1 MLIRCDAPDL
11 SFWLLA
17 LHAPHSGYPQQEREQ
32 WWEAISDLLRRH
44 HDGDA
49 IFVLGDTNAAP
60 GNYDGV
66 TVLKDGFS
74 TSASTNMLKQFL
86 TEFKLYLPATS
97 EAHSGTNATWTD
109 FQGVREHCID
119 HVAIPQ
125 QWRQDALVPMCCRSL
140 ICHAT

>member
-109 FQGVREHCID
+109 FQESENIALIMSPYRNNGGKMHWFLCAAGV
-119 HVAIPQ
+119 
-125 QWRQDALVPMCCRSL
+125 
-140 ICHAT
+140 

>member
-1 MLIRCDAPDL
+1 
-11 SFWLLA
+11 LLA